1 MAVRSVS
8 PRILLVEDEPLIR
21 FALAEAL
28 RELGVSVVEVASADE
43 AWHYLTGGGAADL
56 VFTDHRMPGSMT
68 GSQLAA
74 WIRRRY
80 PLLGVI
86 VTSGYFN
93 DREWQEPIL
102 PKPYD
107 LLKTAAA
114 LAELAIGDGKQKEEN
129 S

>member
-1 MAVRSVS
+1 VRSGS
-8 PRILLVEDEPLIR
+8 PQILLVEDEPLIR

-28 RELGVSVVEVASADE
+28 RELGVSVMEAASADE
-43 AWHYLTGGGAADL
+43 ARQYLTAGGAADL

-80 PLLGVI
+80 PRLGVI

-93 DREWQEPIL
+93 DREWGEPIL

-107 LLKTAAA
+107 LLKTAAD
-114 LAELAIGDGKQKEEN
+114 LAELAMDGKQKEEN
-129 S
+129 P